1 MNSVLPVHIK
11 PELNVHA
18 SKCEHERMVQT
29 EDLRAAFV
37 VRLKKALAKQG
48 IPEWGAGARLAEI
61 TGKTAKAASKW
72 LNAETMPGRENMKA
86 IAIALSVRVEWL
98 QYGEGWMVDPDLVVG
113 GQFLE
118 IKGYS
123 PAPPKN
129 RLTDRPG
136 FIEIPQLDVRGSMG
150 SGAIRP
156 EVVDVIQRM
165 TVSMDFL
172 RQSVT
177 FSKPDNLALIT
188 GYGDSMEGTFND
200 GDLLLVDRGVNDVKI
215 DAVYVLS
222 LNDELYIKRLQRRGD
237 GTFSMISDNRKYE
250 PIPISEKDLARF
262 QVLGRV
268 LLAWNARKL

>member
-1 MNSVLPVHIK
+1 M
-11 PELNVHA
+11 
-18 SKCEHERMVQT
+18 
-29 EDLRAAFV
+29 
-37 VRLKKALAKQG
+37 
-48 IPEWGAGARLAEI
+48 EI
-61 TGKTAKAASKW
+61 SDIR
-72 LNAETMPGRENMKA
+72 RENLRRLMSDRFGGKQA
-86 IAIALSVRVEWL
+86 KIADALDKSPNYISRCLSVTMAPEHRKKIGEDFAREIETRLQLSRYYMDHDHEAEQTAADPSEDRVLIEL
-98 QYGEGWMVDPDLVVG
+98 RSTPGH
-113 GQFLE
+113 
-118 IKGYS
+118 
-123 PAPPKN
+123 

-136 FIEIPQLDVRGSMG
+136 FIEIPQLDVHGSMG

-156 EVVDVIQRM
+156 EIVDVIQRM

-177 FSKPDNLALIT
+177 FSRPDNLALIT

-237 GTFSMISDNRKYE
+237 GTFTMISDNRKYE
-250 PIPISEKDLARF
+250 PIPISEKDLTRF

>member
-1 MNSVLPVHIK
+1 MLKGEQLGAAIDAARIK
-11 PELNVHA
+11 KKL
-18 SKCEHERMVQT
+18 S
-29 EDLRAAFV
+29 
-37 VRLKKALAKQG
+37 KKALAERFGVKPPSVQG
-48 IPEWGAGARLAEI
+48 WIGTGRIDKSKIFEMITFFSDVVPPSHWGLSAEI
-61 TGKTAKAASKW
+61 GVLLDEAHSTSRGDAGVTVDNLSSGQLVGLTA
-72 LNAETMPGRENMKA
+72 TPGHH
-86 IAIALSVRVEWL
+86 
-98 QYGEGWMVDPDLVVG
+98 
-113 GQFLE
+113 
-118 IKGYS
+118 
-123 PAPPKN
+123 

-136 FIEIPQLDVRGSMG
+136 FIEIPQLDVHGSMG

-156 EVVDVIQRM
+156 EIVDVIQRM

-237 GTFSMISDNRKYE
+237 GTFTMISDNRKYE
-250 PIPISEKDLARF
+250 PIPVSEKDLARF